1 MKKEEVLK
9 ILKDVKSKQ
18 KFNSY
23 EVRKFCEWRNKHQYA
38 FQDEEPTTFYKT
50 KKWLKEAV
58 MDNPERLLYRI
69 YFRGKLIGHGGLATF
84 DFDNESCEIDNLVRG
99 EEEGKG
105 IMTRF
110 VLAMIKFAK
119 DIFDAKDVYLRV
131 LSDNEHAIKFY
142 NRIGFREVEHI
153 PLKHGEYIRMKY
165 EDTR

>member
-1 MKKEEVLK
+1 M
-9 ILKDVKSKQ
+9 
-18 KFNSY
+18 
-23 EVRKFCEWRNKHQYA
+23 
-38 FQDEEPTTFYKT
+38 
-50 KKWLKEAV
+50 
-58 MDNPERLLYRI
+58 
-69 YFRGKLIGHGGLATF
+69 
-84 DFDNESCEIDNLVRG
+84 VRG